1 MHVEIGKGAREM
13 SEFALFWEIVIV
25 LCSLPEVPTFMKA
38 ILIALF
44 GIWTVVKII
53 NWLSKKLE
61 ERDHE

>member
-1 MHVEIGKGAREM
+1 M

-25 LCSLPEVPTFMKA
+25 LCSLPEVPRFMKA

-44 GIWTVVKII
+44 GIWTAVKII

-61 ERDHE
+61 EQDYE